1 MNLLKRVLIMFMAT
15 VYLSCAFGC
24 SHSVQRTIMK
34 EEFTGKDKKKITFV
48 EMTDGRSIAFSE
60 QGGRYV
66 ERALNGRDVYRAI
79 VGVTMDGRM
88 VELDS
93 NEILKAVTEENEID
107 IGLTILV
114 VVTVTPIILFSLFI
128 GSFH

>member
-93 NEILKAVTEENEID
+93 NEILKAVTEGNEID
-107 IGLTILV
+107 IGLTILLV
-114 VVTVTPIILFSLFI
+114 VAVTPIILISLFI